1 MLYSLKWLWISEGA
15 SVRRGDPSCCSLHIV
30 RFLLSHCRLFTISPE
45 APMWPCCKMWCAS
58 QNSPTLHPNKDV
70 LNIQPLI
77 EFLFS
82 PLKGKH
88 FKFHMWRLLRDCFKT
103 FNQVQIILCLSKIKC
118 YLFSK
123 EIHFRGVLTIGYIP
137 FKWEEKLNKELM
149 LVTQWLWQEWHH
161 SRFRHINTVL
171 KNVFN
176 CNLNLWKKKNSSM
189 LISLLPVWSNLFC
202 KRAWW
207 PWWTWLLLPVL
218 SCSRFDSLL
227 LSPICFKVQLCIRR
241 CSSAYLGSDK

>member
-15 SVRRGDPSCCSLHIV
+15 SVRRGDQSCCSLHIV
-30 RFLLSHCRLFTISPE
+30 RFLLPHCRLFTISPE

-88 FKFHMWRLLRDCFKT
+88 FKFYMWRLLRDGFKT

-123 EIHFRGVLTIGYIP
+123 EIHFRGVLTVGSIP

-176 CNLNLWKKKNSSM
+176 CNLNLWKKKK
-189 LISLLPVWSNLFC
+189 LACW
-202 KRAWW
+202 
-207 PWWTWLLLPVL
+207 
-218 SCSRFDSLL
+218 
-227 LSPICFKVQLCIRR
+227 
-241 CSSAYLGSDK
+241 